1 MKNNYG
7 TMENGFFE
15 KVKMDKFDI
24 ITLDNKEDIYLSGVI
39 GVSTIGGAD
48 YRWQLNEYLS
58 KDTLNEIKEEVKN
71 NFNKRRQVEEK

>member
-24 ITLDNKEDIYLSGVI
+24 ITLDTKEDIYLSGVI
-39 GVSTIGGAD
+39 GVDTVGGAE
-48 YRWQLNEYLS
+48 YRWQLKEFLS
-58 KDTLNEIKEEVKN
+58 DDTLDKIKKDVKN
-71 NFNKRRQVEEK
+71 NFDKRR

>member
-39 GVSTIGGAD
+39 AIDTVGGAN
-48 YRWQLNEYLS
+48 YRWQLNEVLS

-71 NFNKRRQVEEK
+71 NFNKRRQVGEK